1 MEYMTN
7 NFIFLWLVEG
17 YMETIL
23 IGEDCGYVSVPPYFG
38 HYYVLCFCTFTRV
51 LELKKKSLR
60 NIELSTPKQRKT
72 WKYDY
77 TELNFR
83 QQIFLLLLFK
93 EEYPKPEFQ
102 R

>member
-23 IGEDCGYVSVPPYFG
+23 IGEDCSYVSVPPYFG
-38 HYYVLCFCTFTRV
+38 HYYVLF
-51 LELKKKSLR
+51 LHIHKSSWIKKKSLG

-93 EEYPKPEFQ
+93 EEYPKPEFH